1 MPGLTSTSEKTP
13 VIALEEHYWD
23 GELVAHLSSAEGS
36 RSKDLLDRLYD
47 LGDLRLREMD
57 EAGIDIQ
64 FLSHGAPSG
73 QKLEADVAARLIRG
87 VNDRLA
93 AAIAKNPSR
102 LQGFAA
108 LPTIV
113 PEAAADELERCVQD
127 HQFRGAMVHGLTN
140 GLFLDDRRFWPIFAR
155 AEKLDVPIYIHP
167 SFPDARVV
175 EAYYKDYIK
184 DFPMVMRAA
193 WGYTVETATQA
204 IRLILSGVFNEYP
217 GLKIIIGH
225 MGETLPFLLW
235 RIDQALSRPGQESLN
250 FRKTFSDRFWITTSG
265 NFSTPALLCSMQE
278 IGVDKIMFAVD
289 WPFVANPPAMEW
301 MRALQISQA
310 DKDKILGANAQKL
323 FRL

>member
-1 MPGLTSTSEKTP
+1 MQNKTDKAP

-23 GELVAHLSSAEGS
+23 RELVAHLSNAEGT
-36 RSKDLLDRLYD
+36 RSKDLLDRLHD
-47 LGDLRLREMD
+47 LGGIRLKEMD

-73 QKLEADVAARLIRG
+73 QKLEADVAASLIRR

-93 AAIAKNPSR
+93 VAISQNPSR

-113 PEAAADELERCVQD
+113 PEAAADELERCVVE
-127 HQFRGAMVHGLTN
+127 HKFRGAMIHGLTN
-140 GLFLDDRRFWPIFAR
+140 GLFLDDKQFWPIFAR

-175 EAYYKDYIK
+175 DAYYKDYIK

-204 IRLILSGVFNEYP
+204 IRLILSGVFQKHP
-217 GLKIIIGH
+217 GLKIVIGH

-235 RIDQALSRPGQESLN
+235 RIDQALSRPGQETLN
-250 FRKTFSDRFWITTSG
+250 FRKTFCDHFWITTSG
-265 NFSTPALLCSMQE
+265 NFSTPALLCSLQE
-278 IGVDKIMFAVD
+278 LGVEKIMFAVD
-289 WPFVANPPAMEW
+289 WPFVANPPAMKW
-301 MRALQISQA
+301 MNELQISKA
-310 DKDKILGANAQKL
+310 DKDRIFGGNARAL

>member
-1 MPGLTSTSEKTP
+1 MSAASGHKTP

-23 GELVAHLSSAEGS
+23 EELISNLTGAEGT
-36 RSKDLLDRLYD
+36 RSKDLLERLYD
-47 LGDLRLREMD
+47 LGGIRLREMD

-73 QKLEADVAARLIRG
+73 QKLEADIAAALIRR

-93 AAIAKNPSR
+93 VAISKNPSR

-108 LPTIV
+108 LPTAV
-113 PEAAADELERCVQD
+113 PEAAADELERCVSE
-127 HQFRGAMVHGLTN
+127 HKFRGAMVHGLTN
-140 GLFLDDRRFWPIFAR
+140 GLFLDDKRFWPIFAR
-155 AEKLDVPIYIHP
+155 AAKLDVPIYLHP
-167 SFPDARVV
+167 SFPDSRVV
-175 EAYYKDYIK
+175 DAYYKDYIK

-204 IRLILSGVFNEYP
+204 IRLILSGVFREYP
-217 GLKIIIGH
+217 NLKIVIGH

-235 RIDQALSRPGQESLN
+235 RIDQALSRPGQDSIN
-250 FRKTFSDRFWITTSG
+250 FRQTFCDHFWITTSG

-278 IGVDKIMFAVD
+278 MSVDHIMFAVD
-289 WPFVANPPAMEW
+289 WPFVANPPAMKW
-301 MRALQISQA
+301 MNELQISQA
-310 DKDKILGANAQKL
+310 DKAKIFGGNAQKL